1 MLFDCE
7 HCFSVTAKYSLCQ
20 NVAFV
25 HSICRSVH
33 VWLSW
38 SGRAQRSACCHI
50 LSAHSRAARSW
61 ESATIISALTSGW
74 TCPGTE
80 PVAGRSTETRSTDT
94 KDRLET
100 ARSGDYKRSC
110 SQGIPVT
117 LPVVTTREGMEA
129 RWACNVALDLG
140 ASPLRKPC
148 TLGQPCKRAGS
159 SAGRHLCCGDLW
171 LMILWTA
178 LIHLRIH
185 TLAQL
190 ITTR

>member
-1 MLFDCE
+1 MCGYPGLGVP
-7 HCFSVTAKYSLCQ
+7 S
-20 NVAFV
+20 
-25 HSICRSVH
+25 
-33 VWLSW
+33 
-38 SGRAQRSACCHI
+38 AQRAAIFCPPTAGPLAAGSLP
-50 LSAHSRAARSW
+50 LSYLH
-61 ESATIISALTSGW
+61 W

-94 KDRLET
+94 KDRRET
-100 ARSGDYKRSC
+100 AQSGDYRRSC

-178 LIHLRIH
+178 LIHLQIH
-185 TLAQL
+185 TQL